1 MKTRKYKDNQ
11 QRKNFVQNE
20 SKIFLTQ
27 YFKKIEKVKTFGFRT
42 NEVCLTKDSNLNY
55 GSQELQLLSP
65 SVAAAEAKLPL
76 VPRMGHSNA
85 TRSGAFSG
93 ALKPQVLKSLEIW
106 KYPKNLS
113 TFFLERPSL
122 QSTYL
127 LMKLKDQVSEIV
139 STRDNAS
146 KSAPYGAPESWMNFV
161 IKDLAFQVCYSTKM
175 KQQQNKTR
183 IHGRCIQSNRPR
195 SVSRLLRLSRIRTR
209 TLALE
214 GKITGCARSTW

>member
-27 YFKKIEKVKTFGFRT
+27 YFKKIEKV
-42 NEVCLTKDSNLNY
+42 TKDSNLNY

-65 SVAAAEAKLPL
+65 SAAAAEAKLPL

>member
-27 YFKKIEKVKTFGFRT
+27 YFKKIEKV
-42 NEVCLTKDSNLNY
+42 TKDSNFLY

-65 SVAAAEAKLPL
+65 SEAKLAPVGPTKL
-76 VPRMGHSNA
+76 PNA

-139 STRDNAS
+139 STRDNTS

>member
-11 QRKNFVQNE
+11 QRKKFVQNE

-27 YFKKIEKVKTFGFRT
+27 YFKKIEKV
-42 NEVCLTKDSNLNY
+42 TKDSNLNY

-65 SVAAAEAKLPL
+65 SEAKLAPVGPTKL
-76 VPRMGHSNA
+76 PNA

-93 ALKPQVLKSLEIW
+93 ALKIGVAEPKVFKPQVLKSLEIW

>member
-27 YFKKIEKVKTFGFRT
+27 YFKKIEKV
-42 NEVCLTKDSNLNY
+42 TKDSNFLY

-65 SVAAAEAKLPL
+65 SEAKLAPVGPTKL
-76 VPRMGHSNA
+76 PNA

-93 ALKPQVLKSLEIW
+93 ALKIGVAEPKVFKPQVLKSLEIW

>member
-11 QRKNFVQNE
+11 QRKKFVQNE

-27 YFKKIEKVKTFGFRT
+27 YFKKIEKV
-42 NEVCLTKDSNLNY
+42 TKDSNLNY

-65 SVAAAEAKLPL
+65 SETKLP
-76 VPRMGHSNA
+76 NA

-93 ALKPQVLKSLEIW
+93 ALKIGVAEPKVFKPQVLKSLEIW

>member
-65 SVAAAEAKLPL
+65 SEAKLPL

-93 ALKPQVLKSLEIW
+93 ALKPQVLKSLEI
-106 KYPKNLS
+106 
-113 TFFLERPSL
+113 
-122 QSTYL
+122 
-127 LMKLKDQVSEIV
+127 
-139 STRDNAS
+139 
-146 KSAPYGAPESWMNFV
+146 
-161 IKDLAFQVCYSTKM
+161 
-175 KQQQNKTR
+175 
-183 IHGRCIQSNRPR
+183 
-195 SVSRLLRLSRIRTR
+195 
-209 TLALE
+209 
-214 GKITGCARSTW
+214 

>member
-27 YFKKIEKVKTFGFRT
+27 YFKKIEKV
-42 NEVCLTKDSNLNY
+42 TKDSNLNY

-65 SVAAAEAKLPL
+65 SETKLP
-76 VPRMGHSNA
+76 NA